1 MNQISRA
8 YSLLTTVSNL
18 FEEGQDAALRWQR
31 VASDNA
37 TKNLIIE
44 VIKSPF
50 HEHSLDE
57 IAFEK
62 EILKVLPVLRRLRAC
77 YSQPS
82 KVFTG
87 CLVELSEILAPEH
100 QIVLSDFNQ
109 QTLENLEG
117 KKSLSSIMQ
126 DGPFQEELSAFSDT
140 LEKENPHALYPT
152 SSYRESSGS
161 VVSDKNDRTVE
172 AVMSHHTYTSIRIEE
187 NIFNH
192 SNNILR
198 HVYGPLG
205 RCICLIDS
213 NVESHYRQQIESYF
227 QHFKISIHIK
237 SYRAMEVDK
246 TLTVVEKIL
255 NDFKQHAVARNEPVL
270 IIGGGVLA
278 DTGGLACALFNRN
291 TPYIMIGSSIVS
303 AIDAGPSPRTCCD
316 GFGYKNLSGAYHAPI
331 LTITDRLF
339 FRTLRTGWLR
349 HGIAEIIKMAVVKD
363 YKLFQQL
370 EEVGPDLFRTKFGT
384 IKSDNNSNNSRIEEM
399 SNKILGGAMRSYV
412 EAEYD
417 NLFETHQCR
426 PHAYG
431 HTWSPGFELQAGL
444 LHGHAVSVGMGL
456 GAFLSYKKE
465 WLDKKSLFR
474 ILQLISDFELSLWH
488 EILLDEKLLWKAH
501 QSIIDKRGGNLVA
514 PVPRGEIGK
523 CGYINEMSRIELREG
538 ILEYQ
543 SICSNFARG
552 GVGIE
557 PYCKDVG
564 LEDPTEVL
572 GSSYFSEQTK
582 KQG

>member
-1 MNQISRA
+1 MDQISRA
-8 YSLLTTVSNL
+8 YSLLKTVSSL
-18 FEEGQDAALRWQR
+18 FDQKQDIEFKWRR
-31 VASDNA
+31 VASDSA
-37 TKNLIIE
+37 TKTLIIE

-50 HEHSLDE
+50 HEHSLDQ

-62 EILKVLPVLRRLRAC
+62 EILKVLPVLRRLRTC

-82 KVFTG
+82 RVFTG

-100 QIVLSDFNQ
+100 RKVLSEFNQ

-126 DGPFQEELSAFSDT
+126 DGPFQDELRAFSAT

-192 SNNILR
+192 SNNTLR
-198 HVYGPLG
+198 HVYSPLG
-205 RCICLIDS
+205 RCICLIDN

-227 QHFKISIHIK
+227 QHFKISLHIK

-246 TLTVVEKIL
+246 TLTIVEKML

-363 YKLFQQL
+363 YNLFQQL

-384 IKSDNNSNNSRIEEM
+384 IKSNKNSKIEEM

-444 LHGHAVSVGMGL
+444 LHGHAVAIGMGL

-514 PVPRGEIGK
+514 PVPREEIGN

-543 SICSNFARG
+543 SICSNFVRG

-564 LEDPTEVL
+564 LEDPSEVL
-572 GSSYFSEQTK
+572 GSSHFLEQTK